1 MYLQYVENCNTMCYN
16 KAEMEGRFMAN
27 VNVRIDDKVKKG
39 AEAVFSSLGLTPT
52 TAINLFYNQVIRTN
66 SIPFELKATPNKETL
81 AAMRE
86 VEEMDK
92 KPENYKGYDTVDEL
106 VENLLK

>member
-1 MYLQYVENCNTMCYN
+1 MCYN
-16 KAEMEGRFMAN
+16 MVEMEGRFMAN

-86 VEEMDK
+86 VEEMEK
-92 KPENYKGYDTVDEL
+92 KPEKYKGYDSVYEL
-106 VENLLK
+106 MEDLLK